1 MSFPVNKIYERGK
14 KIHKLLTQ
22 SQNEIQQLQEQ
33 DAAHTVEYFQSQW
46 ERQKQ
51 CQLEVMNS
59 ASEMQLRAKVEGLLE
74 LEEKLAEAR

>member
-22 SQNEIQQLQEQ
+22 SQNKIQQLQEQ

-46 ERQKQ
+46 ERQK
-51 CQLEVMNS
+51 
-59 ASEMQLRAKVEGLLE
+59 
-74 LEEKLAEAR
+74 